1 MGHAAL
7 KGLAILIGQA
17 IGGCMEALDD
27 ALGIVEALQSMADR
41 GTGGDGVGALLI
53 EVGLGIGHN
62 EMLGSQQQQGGE
74 LLVLMADAGGEAE
87 IAQNGTAE
95 HIATG

>member
-27 ALGIVEALQSMADR
+27 ALAMTRRREALDF
-41 GTGGDGVGALLI
+41 I
-53 EVGLGIGHN
+53 EVDVNSAYESLGEIIGETVNDDILN
-62 EMLGSQQQQGGE
+62 EVFSRFCLGK
-74 LLVLMADAGGEAE
+74 
-87 IAQNGTAE
+87 
-95 HIATG
+95 